1 MIIFK
6 KKCSRSRTPFFFSPV
21 IVEEDIAEG
30 IAEDIALAE
39 GMFLVLEDTA
49 LVEDIVDRHHLEAA
63 AAAED
68 TVEPHT
74 LVAAA
79 AAVEVPPPSS
89 SEVEVVDRNHTLE
102 ELLHLLARSSLEAD
116 LLPSPRDTPS
126 VVVVVV
132 RTLAVAEDWQTSF
145 AAAAAALS

>member
-1 MIIFK
+1 M
-6 KKCSRSRTPFFFSPV
+6 
-21 IVEEDIAEG
+21 
-30 IAEDIALAE
+30 
-39 GMFLVLEDTA
+39 LEDTA

-63 AAAED
+63 AAEG

-79 AAVEVPPPSS
+79 AEVPPPSS

-102 ELLHLLARSSLEAD
+102 ELLHLLVRSSLEAD

-126 VVVVVV
+126 VVVVV
-132 RTLAVAEDWQTSF
+132 RTLTVAEDWQTSF
-145 AAAAAALS
+145 AAAAAAPS

>member
-1 MIIFK
+1 M
-6 KKCSRSRTPFFFSPV
+6 
-21 IVEEDIAEG
+21 
-30 IAEDIALAE
+30 
-39 GMFLVLEDTA
+39 
-49 LVEDIVDRHHLEAA
+49 DRHHLEAA

-79 AAVEVPPPSS
+79 AEVPPPSS
-89 SEVEVVDRNHTLE
+89 SEVEAVDRNHTLE

>member
-39 GMFLVLEDTA
+39 GMFLALEDTA

-79 AAVEVPPPSS
+79 AEVPPPSS

-116 LLPSPRDTPS
+116 LLPSPRDTPY

-132 RTLAVAEDWQTSF
+132 RTLAVA
-145 AAAAAALS
+145 